1 MCKFAGYYSDFGDF
15 HTSLKAA
22 DFKTWTCPPMHAA
35 GGDSVNRHLNWTDN
49 ISCSFLPLLSSAVHP
64 DNEPR
69 GEYVE
74 CGQKRNHWGKER
86 GRCGQWWSCISIN
99 QLSRGSL
106 GVDIL
111 LQDWLFLRKGRRF
124 YPHFKLNWG
133 FDGLGIG
140 IEVTN
145 YIHLSEAESRAEANA
160 IEWFRILKYVVC
172 KTPEGNQFLH
182 HVLPQ
187 GLKPKMLL
195 LRPPCWH
202 GWNQNL
208 PNFGQFLPCPV
219 ETSLS

>member
-1 MCKFAGYYSDFGDF
+1 MFLPSP
-15 HTSLKAA
+15 SL
-22 DFKTWTCPPMHAA
+22 FCCPP
-35 GGDSVNRHLNWTDN
+35 RQWTSRW
-49 ISCSFLPLLSSAVHP
+49 ICWVRPKKEPL
-64 DNEPR
+64 R
-69 GEYVE
+69 
-74 CGQKRNHWGKER
+74 ER
-86 GRCGQWWSCISIN
+86 GRRCGQWSCISIN

-140 IEVTN
+140 IEVTID
-145 YIHLSEAESRAEANA
+145 IHLSEAESRAEANA

-182 HVLPQ
+182 HVFPE